1 MENIFE
7 KRAFEIILI
16 LHRGPS
22 TQNSNSC
29 EQFHEMFCFIFPDI
43 FSYFFVYEIRK

>member
-29 EQFHEMFCFIFPDI
+29 EQYHAMFCFIFQIYFLI
-43 FSYFFVYEIRK
+43 FSFMK